1 MFMSKSNSSSQ
12 RSSSGSYYQSSQHLS
27 SHAYRSSYAKH
38 YPTFHVHSSDY
49 ELVFINNNTSTHT
62 INKLLNHVGTCKQY
76 AIDTESERTNNQL
89 SLIQINSIPIEAPS
103 RVMLFELKH
112 LPNQHSQ
119 KYDKILQLFQ
129 LIFRLDNEIYSW
141 GDMQRELEPA
151 KDLIIWPI
159 PATLN
164 NIQPHFP
171 AWYNWARTQCRVQ
184 SLSHRNDTNDDN
196 EIIQQHQQQLLCHCH
211 PPSPYQINELWSLQ
225 NAFRYG
231 CNLFLDKSCTLSH
244 WSSSLSSSHSSLSHA
259 DQKKMIHYATHDV
272 MAVTFLI
279 RPITEKWTFDKIKNR
294 KMNEMFV
301 AFDSIKLPPLP
312 TSKNKKIKNINMQK
326 FATLFRC
333 NDPDAEEI
341 SSDDEIYLNQL
352 IKQNDLKNEQ
362 NNKKN
367 DDDDEIM
374 LEQDQIE
381 PIDDNYIPVNNNLL
395 NDNELIVNNHYMV
408 DDVNDKEET
417 APTKKHTKH
426 QQRSIQARHRRNQR
440 RNKALKRKRY
450 YYSIKR
456 KWYPRFTMLI
466 IRKILRLY
474 NIDYTHVRTDG
485 DKLLIGLKNQQ
496 SEKTAE
502 HQLPSNIFNRQS
514 YLHYRKL
521 FR

>member
-1 MFMSKSNSSSQ
+1 M
-12 RSSSGSYYQSSQHLS
+12 
-27 SHAYRSSYAKH
+27 
-38 YPTFHVHSSDY
+38 
-49 ELVFINNNTSTHT
+49 
-62 INKLLNHVGTCKQY
+62 
-76 AIDTESERTNNQL
+76 
-89 SLIQINSIPIEAPS
+89 
-103 RVMLFELKH
+103 
-112 LPNQHSQ
+112 
-119 KYDKILQLFQ
+119 
-129 LIFRLDNEIYSW
+129 
-141 GDMQRELEPA
+141 
-151 KDLIIWPI
+151 
-159 PATLN
+159 
-164 NIQPHFP
+164 
-171 AWYNWARTQCRVQ
+171 WYNWARTQCKVQ
-184 SLSHRNDTNDDN
+184 SLSYRNDMNNDDK
-196 EIIQQHQQQLLCHCH
+196 IIQQHQQQLSCHCH
-211 PPSPYQINELWSLQ
+211 PPSPYKINELWSLQ

-496 SEKTAE
+496 REKTAE